1 MSRKPD
7 AVISDLHACAGVGS
21 ECQRCS
27 KTCAYG
33 CARDLKVEAA
43 ATIHNLTDKLE
54 AAKRA
59 IRHLLIEHVAIGGDG
74 CELCAMR
81 GKDCHGDCVRYAE
94 WAGSEGGG
102 VGR

>member
-1 MSRKPD
+1 MSRKPQE
-7 AVISDLHACAGVGS
+7 IESDLHACAGVGS

-43 ATIHNLTDKLE
+43 AMIHNLADKLE

-59 IRHLLIEHVAIGGDG
+59 IRHLLIVSGSAG

-81 GKDCHGDCVRYAE
+81 AKECHNDCQEYAE

>member
-1 MSRKPD
+1 MSRKPKE
-7 AVISDLHACAGVGS
+7 VIGDLHACAGVGS

-43 ATIHNLTDKLE
+43 AMIRNLADKLE
-54 AAKRA
+54 AAKRD
-59 IRHLLIEHVAIGGDG
+59 IKKLLIEADSSG
-74 CELCAMR
+74 CELCAMSVK
-81 GKDCHGDCVRYAE
+81 GCPGDCQEYAE

-102 VGR
+102 NGR